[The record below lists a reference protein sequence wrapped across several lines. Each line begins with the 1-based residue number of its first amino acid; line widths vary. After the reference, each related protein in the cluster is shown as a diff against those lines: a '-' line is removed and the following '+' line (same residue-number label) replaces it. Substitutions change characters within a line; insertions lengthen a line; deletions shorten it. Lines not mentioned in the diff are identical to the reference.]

1 VKNSYASYRNIFTIA
16 WPVMLGSLGQNV
28 IYLVDTSFLG
38 RVSEYDL
45 GASAIGGIFYFL
57 LFMIGYGL
65 NTGMQVIVARRKGE
79 KKDAAIGEVVD
90 HEIRIILIVAALEF
104 ILMYFFSEKILAT
117 IIHSDVIREK
127 TLQFLHFRSFG
138 IFCGLLNSLFMSF
151 FIGIGNTKVTT
162 WTTGVLVVV
171 NLFLLYCLV
180 FGNLGF
186 PAMGIAGAGLASS
199 IAEASVTVVMMF
211 YLFRKKIKHE
221 YRLFEFLKTK
231 TSLMIQMLKLAGP
244 LVFQQLISV
253 GSWWIFFLAIEHL
266 GERQLAISNLIR
278 SMYTM
283 YGVPVWALAS
293 TTNSMT
299 SNLIGQGKSNDV
311 IPLIKKVSVIS
322 ISFAALFSVVV
333 LLFPSATLSIFTN
346 EKELIAESIP
356 TLYTVLLAISLFSV
370 AILVMFGVMGTG
382 ATRVSFYVE
391 VICII
396 AYLTYIYFT
405 AIRMEYSLPVIWLAE
420 VVYWVIALTLCSLY
434 LKYGNWRTK
443 QV

>member
-1 VKNSYASYRNIFTIA
+1 
-16 WPVMLGSLGQNV
+16 MLGSLGQNV
-28 IYLVDTSFLG
+28 IYLIDTSFLG

-79 KKDAAIGEVVD
+79 KNDTAIGEVVD
-90 HEIRIILIVAALEF
+90 HEIRIILVVASLEF
-104 ILMYFFSEKILAT
+104 MVMYFLSGRILAE
-117 IIHSDVIREK
+117 IIHSDIVREK
-127 TLQFLHFRSFG
+127 TLQFLHYRSYG

-162 WTTGVLVVV
+162 WTTGVLVAV
-171 NLFLLYCLV
+171 NVFFLYCLV

-186 PAMGIAGAGLASS
+186 PRMEIAGAGLAST
-199 IAEASVTVVMMF
+199 IAEASVTVVMMV
-211 YLFRKKIKHE
+211 YLFRKKIKHQ

-231 TSLMIQMLKLAGP
+231 ISLMIQMLKLAGP
-244 LVFQQLISV
+244 LVFQQVISV

-311 IPLIKKVSVIS
+311 IPLIKKISVIS
-322 ISFAALFSVVV
+322 ISFAALFGVVV
-333 LLFPSATLSIFTN
+333 LLFPGATLSIFTN
-346 EKELIAESIP
+346 EKDLIAESIP
-356 TLYTVLLAISLFSV
+356 TLYTVLIAISIFSV

-391 VICII
+391 VICIV
-396 AYLTYIYFT
+396 AYLTYVYFT
-405 AIRMEYSLPVIWLAE
+405 AVRLECSLPVIWLAE
-420 VVYWVIALTLCSLY
+420 VVYWVIALTLCSFY
-434 LKYGNWRTK
+434 LKYGNWRMK
-443 QV
+443 KV